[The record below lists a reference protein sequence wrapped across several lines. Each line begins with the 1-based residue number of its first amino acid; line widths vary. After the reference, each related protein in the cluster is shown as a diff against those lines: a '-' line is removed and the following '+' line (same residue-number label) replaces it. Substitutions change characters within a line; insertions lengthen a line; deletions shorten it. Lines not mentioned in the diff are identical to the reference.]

1 MGVSACFGGPMLNML
16 LGIGLSGS
24 YVISQTGESYQV
36 DLSPTLLVSAI
47 GLLCLL
53 VATLVIVPLSDF
65 NLTRRWGLM
74 LITGYVI
81 VMCVNVFVEVTQSS

>member
-1 MGVSACFGGPMLNML
+1 MLNML

-24 YVISQTGESYQV
+24 YVISQTGESYKV
-36 DLSPTLLVSAI
+36 DMSPTLLVSTI

-53 VATLVIVPLSDF
+53 VSTLVIVPLSDF

-74 LITGYVI
+74 LIAGYVV
-81 VMCVNVFVEVTQSS
+81 VMVTNVVVEIKKSS